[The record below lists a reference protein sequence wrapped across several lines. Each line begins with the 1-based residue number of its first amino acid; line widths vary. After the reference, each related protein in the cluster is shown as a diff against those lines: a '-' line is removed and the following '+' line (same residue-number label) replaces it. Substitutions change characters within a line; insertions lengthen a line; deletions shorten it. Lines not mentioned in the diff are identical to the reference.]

1 MWYLSHN
8 ALDILCLRTAMNK
21 EQHALS
27 LIGLE
32 KKKILKVHNI
42 YADLLKV
49 QNEVSYMKWV
59 HVNIRKKYI
68 DQIKLPNIL

>member
-1 MWYLSHN
+1 
-8 ALDILCLRTAMNK
+8 MNK

-32 KKKILKVHNI
+32 NFFLKKVHNI